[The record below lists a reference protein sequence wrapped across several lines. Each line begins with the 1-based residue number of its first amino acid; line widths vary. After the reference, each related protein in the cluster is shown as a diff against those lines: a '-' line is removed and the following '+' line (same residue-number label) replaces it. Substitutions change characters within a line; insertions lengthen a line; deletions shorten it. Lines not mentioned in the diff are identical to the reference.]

1 MTKKSSRDQSTSSVQ
16 NISKA
21 GIPSSR
27 GSDKTHNNNLYI
39 CALLTYGCLFRP
51 HHEIR
56 LLRWGDFS
64 DDLSYITLSGSRVKS
79 KVIVLFLCLNM
90 YVKSLLLGIKTT
102 TYFRGI
108 LSLITEANL
117 MGFGNVLR
125 YLILSLTKTL
135 HYTHLDT
142 QGR

>member
-21 GIPSSR
+21 GIASSR

-79 KVIVLFLCLNM
+79 KRNRVVPVPE
-90 YVKSLLLGIKTT
+90 YVRKELTVGYKNNNIFSGDIKP
-102 TYFRGI
+102 YNR
-108 LSLITEANL
+108 S
-117 MGFGNVLR
+117 
-125 YLILSLTKTL
+125 
-135 HYTHLDT
+135 
-142 QGR
+142 